1 MVSKLK
7 SYVQGTC
14 VIKSFSKLSITDF
27 EVTLLLHNK
36 SLVDKF
42 DNSLSLES
50 LVVNSDGPYCLYT
63 ER

>member
-1 MVSKLK
+1 MVSELK
-7 SYVQGTC
+7 SYVQGTL

-27 EVTLLLHNK
+27 EVTLLLHDK

-50 LVVNSDGPYCLYT
+50 LVLNSGGPD
-63 ER
+63 